1 MEIREN
7 EDWLVER
14 LVNLLWVRGGQSH
27 LELTAQFPSFMGVSS
42 TYVYLLLEE
51 LVDMG
56 LLVKKYGLY
65 YLG

>member
-1 MEIREN
+1 MDIHVSD
-7 EDWLVER
+7 DWLVER

-51 LVDMG
+51 LVDTG
-56 LLVKKYGLY
+56 ILVKKYNLY